1 MKDQK
6 AILLK
11 CLKNDEPV
19 FVLAGH
25 DAFAVATMEAYL
37 KTATENGADDNF
49 LQDMQLVIDEMKLFQ
64 EQEAHKVR
72 IPTLKND
79 EKRKTLKL
87 YSKPKEFIGNY
98 DDEPKAIYKISDS
111 K

>member
-11 CLKNDEPV
+11 CLKKDEPV

-37 KTATENGADDNF
+37 NIATKNGADNDF
-49 LQDMQLVIDEMKLFQ
+49 LQDMQLVIDEIKLFQ
-64 EQEAHKVR
+64 EQEKHKVR
-72 IPTLKND
+72 IPTIKAN
-79 EKRKTLKL
+79 EKRKPIKP
-87 YSKPKEFIGNY
+87 YSEPEEFIGNY
-98 DDEPKAIYKISDS
+98 DDEPEVTYKV